1 VSITDD
7 LRERIADLTRAEV
20 AGAAALVVLV
30 LAAGGLWYWRSL
42 PRAVEVRAVRS
53 AVTAAP
59 PTVSPTPPPVVVHV
73 AGRVRSPGV
82 YTLSGGARLV
92 DAVAA
97 AGGALRDAD
106 LEALNLAALAV
117 DGTQIFVP
125 RKGEVAAGGSASVG
139 SSAPGESSGKVN
151 VNTAGLAELE
161 TLPRVGEVLAQRIID
176 YRTANGPFATIDA
189 LLDVSG
195 IGQATLDGFR
205 DLITV

>member
-1 VSITDD
+1 M
-7 LRERIADLTRAEV
+7 
-20 AGAAALVVLV
+20 
-30 LAAGGLWYWRSL
+30 
-42 PRAVEVRAVRS
+42 
-53 AVTAAP
+53 
-59 PTVSPTPPPVVVHV
+59 HV

-117 DGTQIFVP
+117 DGTQIYVP

-189 LLDVSG
+189 LYT
-195 IGQATLDGFR
+195 ADGHHR
-205 DLITV
+205 AASAAR